1 MRAQVIVLCLAAT
14 LQPAPSP
21 APQALQPG
29 APIFRFSTDGFWLN
43 LHHFLY
49 VLGRAESKAA
59 DAGREA
65 VAGAPAD
72 AARGVATLTTAERA
86 QWAAAV
92 SVYAAGLSQK
102 DTVFDE
108 PVYAMTS
115 ALAAAGDA
123 PALTARAGLDAEAAA
138 ALERVAEIY
147 RKTWWPAHRAANRAW
162 VASLEPLLAEHGAAV
177 LHYITRAYEL
187 PWPAGGY
194 PVNISAYTN
203 WAGAYSTAGNLL
215 VMSSLS
221 RGNDGLHGLEIVFH
235 EAMHQWDDPVFD
247 ALLEKARGLGI
258 RISRGITHA
267 MIFYTA
273 GEAVRNVVPA
283 HVPYAEAAGVWE
295 RGMARFRPGLEEA
308 WKPWLDGRGTRDQAL
323 AALAPRAVIPR

>member
-1 MRAQVIVLCLAAT
+1 MRAHVLVLCLAAT

-21 APQALQPG
+21 APQAFRPG

-49 VLGRAESKAA
+49 VLGRAEGKAP
-59 DAGREA
+59 DAARRA
-65 VAGAPAD
+65 VAGASAD
-72 AARGVATLTTAERA
+72 AARVAELLTPEERVE
-86 QWAAAV
+86 WAAAV
-92 SVYAAGLSQK
+92 LAYASGLSRK
-102 DTVFDE
+102 DLVFDA
-108 PVYAMTS
+108 PLPALTGALARAGDRQS
-115 ALAAAGDA
+115 LAGSGIDPLAAAT
-123 PALTARAGLDAEAAA
+123 LESVAG
-138 ALERVAEIY
+138 IY
-147 RKTWWPAHRAANRAW
+147 RRVWWPAHRAANEVWA
-162 VASLEPLLAEHGAAV
+162 ASMATLLAEHGDTV
-177 LHYITRAYEL
+177 LTYVTRAYEL
-187 PWPAGGY
+187 PWPSEGY
-194 PVNISAYTN
+194 PVQVSAWAN

-215 VMSSLS
+215 VLSSLDPDL
-221 RGNDGLHGLEIVFH
+221 GGLLGLETLFH

-258 RISRGITHA
+258 RISSGITHA

-273 GEAVRNVVPA
+273 GEAVRSVAPA
-283 HVPYAEAAGVWE
+283 HVPYADAAGIWE